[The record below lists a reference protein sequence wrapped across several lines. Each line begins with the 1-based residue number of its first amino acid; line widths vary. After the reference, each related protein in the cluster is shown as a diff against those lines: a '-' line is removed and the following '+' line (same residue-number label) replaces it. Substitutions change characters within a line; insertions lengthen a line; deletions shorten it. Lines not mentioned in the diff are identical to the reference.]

1 VASAPPRAMGIV
13 LESIQKRRRR
23 PLPCERFSTLF
34 SLLSLCMLSC
44 FPWLMRRRLPDAVVA
59 VGHRLATLQEA
70 RLREGPRHD
79 ARQHST
85 TPTAT
90 RWQHSPTCRG
100 RYSTTTAT
108 PWRIR
113 EHRRLRTASCS
124 TSPRPRPS
132 HDNLAVATSWAA
144 GG

>member
-1 VASAPPRAMGIV
+1 MGIV
-13 LESIQKRRRR
+13 LESIQKRGRR
-23 PLPCERFSTLF
+23 PLPL
-34 SLLSLCMLSC
+34 
-44 FPWLMRRRLPDAVVA
+44 VA
-59 VGHRLATLQEA
+59 VGHGLATLQEA

-85 TPTAT
+85 APTAT
-90 RWQHSPTCRG
+90 RWQRSPTCRG

-108 PWRIR
+108 PWCTR

-132 HDNLAVATSWAA
+132 PDDLATATSWAA